1 MEISQQL
8 KILIE
13 KYGFNIKKNLGQN
26 FLIATS
32 AINFIVEVV
41 CDEPK
46 KNYIEIGAGF
56 AFLTKEVEKKANFVF
71 AIEKDK
77 TFLEF
82 YKDLSLPN
90 VQFIIEDALNVDFDE
105 FNAQDLFGNIPYY
118 ISSDLIIKIAK
129 SKIVRAVL
137 LLQDEFAQRII
148 AKPNTKEYS
157 SITVLTNFFF
167 QTTFIKRF
175 PPSFFF
181 PRPNVYSTLI
191 ELKRIREYDSNLEDF
206 LVFIH
211 RAFFSKRKKLI
222 SNLKKF
228 YMADFSSI
236 FSELGINILAR
247 PEDIANETYFK
258 IYENMIKFCE

>member
-13 KYGFNIKKNLGQN
+13 KYGFNVKKNLGQN
-26 FLIATS
+26 FLVASS
-32 AINFIVEVV
+32 AINFIANAV
-41 CDEPK
+41 CSGPK
-46 KNYIEIGAGF
+46 ENYIEVGPGF
-56 AFLTKEVEKKANFVF
+56 AFLTKEVAKKANFVF

-77 TFLEF
+77 SFLEF

-90 VQFIIEDALNVDFDE
+90 VQFIIDDALNVNYDE
-105 FNAQDLFGNIPYY
+105 FNVQELFGNIPYY

-157 SITVLTNFFF
+157 SITVLTHFFF

-181 PRPNVYSTLI
+181 PRPNVYSTLV
-191 ELKRIREYDSNLEDF
+191 ELRRIREYDSNLEDF

-211 RAFFSKRKKLI
+211 RAFFSKRKKLL

-228 YMADFSSI
+228 YKGDFSSI
-236 FSELGINILAR
+236 FSELDINVLAR
-247 PEDIANETYFK
+247 PEDITEETYFK